1 MKKLTTKLLS
11 LLLALALVFTPVAGP
26 AVNVFAA
33 IDNSTTIADGFYKP
47 NAFTWSGGSGRVELS
62 CNKVS
67 IKDSLATADIVLTSK
82 KYIRAEV
89 DGVEYTPVIDEEAGT
104 STFTVPVALNTDMI
118 FSGTTVAMSQESTID
133 YTINVSLDPENLQVI
148 YDDGFYTSTVKTN
161 TAFFGYKYPK
171 ADYDVKVTV
180 TVKDGVIKSVDYT
193 DDINQ
198 MDYSSNHN
206 YLTWAMEGHNVTD
219 YSYEYIKK
227 NYETYGLNPEEYPPC
242 GTGLREQIVNK
253 NGTEDVDTVTSATI
267 SSKAVI
273 EAVNQSIEKAKL
285 GQKDDPEPVL
295 PQEDTSEDIIPQDG
309 IYVIAAKCDSATIHD
324 NTALIFVKDGAV
336 KAQIPIEQRESSYPY
351 IYPDK
356 EAAALAAG
364 EGGWF
369 HPIDYDYNYKYMGSL
384 YRNIPIKSLDKT
396 LPFVMY
402 AKSSGNWF
410 NRLVRFYSEGM
421 KQIPENVYEASDV
434 KVTFGDENE
443 NPEVTC
449 ERIYANLEGIA
460 ADITVTGTEYSTAT
474 IEGETYSGTLNEI
487 SNTTALHIPIN
498 LNADTTITLGNENN
512 PELKTLMLR
521 AVLDPEE
528 LVISED
534 LADYTAVDAALAA
547 VPDDL
552 SIYTDVTAQAVE
564 AAVAAV
570 ERGLSYTRQAEVD
583 AMAEAINAA
592 VADLVEKSAEPEK
605 IDLAITNNTGMFKA
619 VTAYLT
625 TEDSQEYLVMALS
638 GTGYKEL
645 YKGIYEQAIE
655 NGDGSAD
662 NGNNSWIHGYTND
675 AGQLEFKIPMNA
687 DETYVPCV
695 AISNSYYMKYLNG
708 QNALERSFYPR
719 QFEINRE
726 AKTLVTGDYDETADF
741 AVTSMVTD
749 FKVKA
754 TASTEVV
761 GGPNSNNYCV
771 KPVLEMEDA
780 TYDKVT
786 YPTVVGSQLST
797 ASADLTD
804 GKFEISLLNAPN
816 KMAFQDK
823 TPIEMT
829 FHVAEDAPYVEAGTN
844 VVRMVTIDKMAK
856 TIVIEGDPLIE
867 ETAPEKTELAITNNT
882 GMFNVVTAYLT
893 EEAGQEYLVAAL
905 NGTGYKELFKGTY
918 EQAVANGDGSAD
930 NGNNSWIHGYTNDA
944 GKLEFKIPLNEDESY
959 VPCVAVSNSYYTKYL
974 NGQNALAR
982 AFYPRQFEI
991 NREAKTLVTG
1001 DYEFSKELAV
1011 TNNVSMFKVDAARLD
1026 TVGGPNSNNYAAD
1039 LVLTMGSTSYG
1050 KAYVGTAGEAH
1061 KADSPAVL
1069 GEDNTFRLSVKWVE
1083 TFGQPETLK
1092 NLLDEPFIVSFHS
1105 TKKDAWYERKLTVSE
1120 AEGTIVFDSVP
1131 QADYKAVD
1139 AAIAKVPSDL
1149 SIYTDETAQAVE
1161 DALAGV
1167 VQILGAEQQAEVDA
1181 MAEAIEAAV
1190 AALKEKPADY
1200 TAVDAALAKVPSD
1213 LTIYTEE
1220 TAAAVTAA
1228 VGAVVRDLGITKQA
1242 EVDAMAEAIE
1252 EAVGALVKIE
1262 DANAAKAADELIQ
1275 KAKEAYDTAAEK
1287 QKAVDDAQAAYNAL
1301 TDVQKALLP
1310 DAEADLQAAQ
1320 EAATEMMN
1328 TEKAAND
1335 AAEVAKT
1342 LIDAVKTAAEDENT
1356 TAAEVAQAI
1365 EAAKEALKTAQEA
1378 YGKLND
1384 KQKAQEGQI
1393 NVDDIA
1399 SEAEGVFTEAE
1410 ATVTVKQTAEAVEA
1424 VKKAAETAKDPKA
1437 TSKDVND
1444 AIKAAEDALNVLTD
1458 EQKQQVEEQIKE
1470 QLGESVDQI
1479 INDAKTAAA
1488 AKEEAE
1494 KQAEDGNKDNGG
1506 NNGSKQN
1513 PAAPEK
1519 AVSIGTTF
1527 AANQST
1533 FKVTKAGEVTLQ
1545 KSTNKKAKK
1554 AAIPAVVAYQGK
1566 TFKVTA
1572 IADKAFAGCKKLKQV
1587 EIGAN
1592 ITTIGKQAFKGDKKL
1607 KKIIFKGMLVKKVG
1621 KKAFSGISKKATFKA
1636 PKKVLKKYRKLMKK
1650 AGAPKSAKYKK

>member
-521 AVLDPEE
+521 AVLDPEG

-592 VADLVEKSAEPEK
+592 VADLVEKSAESEK

-754 TASTEVV
+754 IASTEVV

-786 YPTVVGSQLST
+786 YPTVVDSQLST

-893 EEAGQEYLVAAL
+893 EEAGHLASYLA
-905 NGTGYKELFKGTY
+905 
-918 EQAVANGDGSAD
+918 
-930 NGNNSWIHGYTNDA
+930 
-944 GKLEFKIPLNEDESY
+944 
-959 VPCVAVSNSYYTKYL
+959 
-974 NGQNALAR
+974 
-982 AFYPRQFEI
+982 
-991 NREAKTLVTG
+991 
-1001 DYEFSKELAV
+1001 
-1011 TNNVSMFKVDAARLD
+1011 
-1026 TVGGPNSNNYAAD
+1026 
-1039 LVLTMGSTSYG
+1039 
-1050 KAYVGTAGEAH
+1050 
-1061 KADSPAVL
+1061 
-1069 GEDNTFRLSVKWVE
+1069 
-1083 TFGQPETLK
+1083 
-1092 NLLDEPFIVSFHS
+1092 
-1105 TKKDAWYERKLTVSE
+1105 
-1120 AEGTIVFDSVP
+1120 
-1131 QADYKAVD
+1131 
-1139 AAIAKVPSDL
+1139 
-1149 SIYTDETAQAVE
+1149 
-1161 DALAGV
+1161 
-1167 VQILGAEQQAEVDA
+1167 
-1181 MAEAIEAAV
+1181 
-1190 AALKEKPADY
+1190 
-1200 TAVDAALAKVPSD
+1200 
-1213 LTIYTEE
+1213 
-1220 TAAAVTAA
+1220 
-1228 VGAVVRDLGITKQA
+1228 
-1242 EVDAMAEAIE
+1242 
-1252 EAVGALVKIE
+1252 
-1262 DANAAKAADELIQ
+1262 
-1275 KAKEAYDTAAEK
+1275 
-1287 QKAVDDAQAAYNAL
+1287 
-1301 TDVQKALLP
+1301 
-1310 DAEADLQAAQ
+1310 
-1320 EAATEMMN
+1320 
-1328 TEKAAND
+1328 
-1335 AAEVAKT
+1335 
-1342 LIDAVKTAAEDENT
+1342 
-1356 TAAEVAQAI
+1356 
-1365 EAAKEALKTAQEA
+1365 
-1378 YGKLND
+1378 
-1384 KQKAQEGQI
+1384 
-1393 NVDDIA
+1393 
-1399 SEAEGVFTEAE
+1399 
-1410 ATVTVKQTAEAVEA
+1410 
-1424 VKKAAETAKDPKA
+1424 
-1437 TSKDVND
+1437 
-1444 AIKAAEDALNVLTD
+1444 
-1458 EQKQQVEEQIKE
+1458 
-1470 QLGESVDQI
+1470 
-1479 INDAKTAAA
+1479 
-1488 AKEEAE
+1488 
-1494 KQAEDGNKDNGG
+1494 
-1506 NNGSKQN
+1506 
-1513 PAAPEK
+1513 
-1519 AVSIGTTF
+1519 
-1527 AANQST
+1527 
-1533 FKVTKAGEVTLQ
+1533 
-1545 KSTNKKAKK
+1545 
-1554 AAIPAVVAYQGK
+1554 
-1566 TFKVTA
+1566 
-1572 IADKAFAGCKKLKQV
+1572 
-1587 EIGAN
+1587 
-1592 ITTIGKQAFKGDKKL
+1592 
-1607 KKIIFKGMLVKKVG
+1607 
-1621 KKAFSGISKKATFKA
+1621 
-1636 PKKVLKKYRKLMKK
+1636 
-1650 AGAPKSAKYKK
+1650 